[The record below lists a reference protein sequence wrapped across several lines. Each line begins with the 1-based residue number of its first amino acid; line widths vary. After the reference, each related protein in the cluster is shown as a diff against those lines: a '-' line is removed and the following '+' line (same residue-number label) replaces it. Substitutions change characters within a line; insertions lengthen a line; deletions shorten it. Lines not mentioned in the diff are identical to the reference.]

1 MSRGTLG
8 VVHNA
13 AQPVLKHHLQA
24 GTEGGQEGALG
35 AHVMRGKEYIA
46 PSVKVQ
52 STPSRPLKKSVIMCA
67 LRRRLSSRPSFS
79 AFQLS

>member
-1 MSRGTLG
+1 MGLGNESRS
-8 VVHNA
+8 
-13 AQPVLKHHLQA
+13 K
-24 GTEGGQEGALG
+24 EGARGGVGGGGG

-52 STPSRPLKKSVIMCA
+52 ATPSRLLKKSVIMCA
-67 LRRRLSSRPSFS
+67 FRRMLSSSPCFS